1 MFDVYCETPSDSGK
15 IEEKN
20 GSEKSENAKSRSF
33 TARRP
38 FCLCFVRAGV
48 LGESSVTP
56 KSSSGDHERESW
68 IGIPLFNFR
77 MFNYLTE
84 MKKKE

>member
-48 LGESSVTP
+48 PGESTVAPT
-56 KSSSGDHERESW
+56 SSSGDHERESW